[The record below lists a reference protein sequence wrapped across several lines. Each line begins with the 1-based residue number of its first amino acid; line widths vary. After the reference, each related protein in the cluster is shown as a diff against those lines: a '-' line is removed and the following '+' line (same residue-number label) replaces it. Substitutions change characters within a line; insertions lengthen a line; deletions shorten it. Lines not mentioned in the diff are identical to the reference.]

1 MVSQDD
7 ADYVVLDN
15 YVVLEKLKRENRP
28 TSVYCHGR
36 CSGLESKVPVL
47 LAHLR
52 YYLEQM
58 PSFEITLELYKCI
71 SVVLQS
77 LRPYCLGWENAFIIV

>member
-1 MVSQDD
+1 MVSHND
-7 ADYVVLDN
+7 ADYVVLDK
-15 YVVLEKLKRENRP
+15 LERENRP

-36 CSGLESKVPVL
+36 CSGLESNVPVL
-47 LAHLR
+47 LAQMR

-58 PSFEITLELYKCI
+58 PSFEIKLELYKHI

-77 LRPYCLGWENAFIIV
+77 LRPYCLGWE

>member
-1 MVSQDD
+1 MVSHDD
-7 ADYVVLDN
+7 ADYVVLD
-15 YVVLEKLKRENRP
+15 KLDRGNRP

-47 LAHLR
+47 LAQLR

-58 PSFEITLELYKCI
+58 QSFDNKLELCKYI

-77 LRPYCLGWENAFIIV
+77 LRPYCLGCEYAFIIL

>member
-1 MVSQDD
+1 MVSHDD
-7 ADYVVLDN
+7 ADYMVLDKS
-15 YVVLEKLKRENRP
+15 ERENRP

-47 LAHLR
+47 LAQLR

-58 PSFEITLELYKCI
+58 LFFYIKLELYKYI
-71 SVVLQS
+71 SVVLHS
-77 LRPYCLGWENAFIIV
+77 LRPYCLGWEHAFIVV